1 MNSFRL
7 HIGVFLHYHRMG
19 TDLTR
24 SEISLI
30 WSSSGFRTDQ
40 SIPFANLIR
49 QLIMFNREENQT
61 MIHQC
66 IVFPFITIHERIFF
80 F

>member
-1 MNSFRL
+1 
-7 HIGVFLHYHRMG
+7 MG

-24 SEISLI
+24 SEINLI
-30 WSSSGFRTDQ
+30 WSSSGFHVDK

-49 QLIMFNREENQT
+49 QLIMFNRDENQL

-66 IVFPFITIHERIFF
+66 M
-80 F
+80 

>member
-1 MNSFRL
+1 ME
-7 HIGVFLHYHRMG
+7 

-24 SEISLI
+24 SEINLI
-30 WSSSGFRTDQ
+30 WSSSGFRSDQ

-49 QLIMFNREENQT
+49 QLIMFNREENQI

-66 IVFPFITIHERIFF
+66 IDYSFPIIYERFDSPSSATFPFIP
-80 F
+80 